1 MTIKERITRY
11 SQAFGPSG
19 AEDHLITMFA
29 DDLKQLGIE
38 SYVDALGN
46 VEAWLAPRDDAK
58 PTVMITG
65 HLDEIG
71 YVIRKIDAEG
81 FAYVNRVGGV
91 NDRAAGGQRVR
102 FLGTH
107 GLVPGVVGVKAK
119 HVSSP
124 EEQRTV
130 VPVEELYI
138 DFFTNS
144 AQETETLGIE
154 VGSLGAYD
162 EPLTVHGDK
171 IAGKA
176 LDNRVSIAVLI
187 ELAERLHPIA
197 DSLDCNV
204 VLLATVQEEFNV
216 RGGESA
222 ARRINPD
229 VGLCI
234 DIAIATDTPDLRALG
249 DIALGA
255 GPVLTRYTRAGMNGI
270 IPNPKL
276 VQFCQRVAQVAN
288 INVQNGVLSGGLTD
302 MSHMHHQGDGF
313 PAIDISFAARYTHT
327 PIEIVDVQDVTN
339 LTTLV
344 QEFCKIYSNKTS
356 FARGA

>member
-1 MTIKERITRY
+1 MIERIKRY
-11 SQAFGPSG
+11 SEAFGPSG
-19 AEDHLITMFA
+19 AEDFLITMFV
-29 DDLKQLGIE
+29 DDLAQFGV
-38 SYVDALGN
+38 SSRVDALGN
-46 VEAWLAPRDDAK
+46 VEAWLAPRDDDK

-71 YVIRKIDAEG
+71 FVIRRIDADG

-102 FLGTH
+102 FLGTK
-107 GLVPGVVGVKAK
+107 GLVTGVVGVKAK

-124 EEQRTV
+124 EEQRAV

-138 DFFTNS
+138 DFFANS
-144 AQETETLGIE
+144 AQETAALGIE

-162 EPLTVHGDK
+162 EPLTVHGGK

-176 LDNRVSIAVLI
+176 LDNRVSIAVLA
-187 ELAERLHPIA
+187 ELAERLQPGA
-197 DSLDCNV
+197 KTLSCNV

-249 DIALGA
+249 DISLGA
-255 GPVLTRYTRAGMNGI
+255 GPVITRYTRAGMNGI

-276 VQFCQRVAQVAN
+276 VQFCQRIAQEAS
-288 INVQNGVLSGGLTD
+288 IDVQHGVLSGGLTD

-327 PIEIVDVQDVTN
+327 PLEIVDKQDVQN
-339 LTTLV
+339 LTVLV
-344 QEFCKIYSNKTS
+344 QEFCKTYSAEVS
-356 FARGA
+356 FARGR